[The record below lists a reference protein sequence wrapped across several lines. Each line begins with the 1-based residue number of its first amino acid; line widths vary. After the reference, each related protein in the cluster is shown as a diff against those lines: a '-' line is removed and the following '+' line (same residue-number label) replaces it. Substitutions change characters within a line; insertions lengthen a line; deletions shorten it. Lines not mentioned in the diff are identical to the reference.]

1 MDKHKKGIVSLMD
14 HMDFGLIILLALCPI
29 SVLPLGNS
37 QTMVTTNTLSAVSTY
52 TSTSASAVVRNQ
64 TSIYSGTFSLP
75 TRAGVC
81 SVYLIPFSAAQG
93 DVLSGSFSANNPVNL
108 YVGMQASVN
117 DWANS
122 FAACNGPPANILA
135 VPNCN
140 TIPNCTAKAS
150 NFTLTMPQTGKW
162 TIAFVGMQA
171 DINLNA
177 ILQTNTIYT
186 TTVSK

>member
-1 MDKHKKGIVSLMD
+1 MDKYKKGIVPLMD
-14 HMDFGLIILLALCPI
+14 HMGFGLILLLAICSI
-29 SVLPLGNS
+29 SVLPLGNG
-37 QTMVTTNTLSAVSTY
+37 QIMVTTNTLSTVSTY
-52 TSTSASAVVRNQ
+52 TSTSAVVRNQ

-108 YVGMQASVN
+108 YVGMQEPVN
-117 DWANS
+117 NWANS

-140 TIPNCTAKAS
+140 TIPNCTTKAS
-150 NFTLTMPQTGKW
+150 NFTLIMPQTGKW
-162 TIAFVGMQA
+162 TIAFVGIQA

-177 ILQTNTIYT
+177 VLQTNAIST

>member
-1 MDKHKKGIVSLMD
+1 MIG
-14 HMDFGLIILLALCPI
+14 HMNFGLIILLALCPI
-29 SVLPLGNS
+29 SLLPLGNG
-37 QTMVTTNTLSAVSTY
+37 QTMVTTNTLSTVSTY
-52 TSTSASAVVRNQ
+52 TLTSTVARNR
-64 TSIYSGTFSLP
+64 TSVYSGRFSLP
-75 TRAGVC
+75 TLTGVC

-93 DVLSGSFSANNPVNL
+93 DLLSGSFSANNPVNL

-122 FAACNGPPANILA
+122 FAVCNNPPANILA

-140 TIPNCTAKAS
+140 TLPNCTTKAS
-150 NFTLTMPQTGKW
+150 NFTLIMPQTGKW
-162 TIAFVGMQA
+162 AIAFVGIQA

-177 ILQTNTIYT
+177 ILQTNSIYT

>member
-1 MDKHKKGIVSLMD
+1 MTG

-29 SVLPLGNS
+29 SVLPFGNS
-37 QTMVTTNTLSAVSTY
+37 QTMATTNTLSTVSTDTL
-52 TSTSASAVVRNQ
+52 TSTVARNR

-75 TRAGVC
+75 TLTGAC

-93 DVLSGSFSANNPVNL
+93 DLLSGSFSANNPVTL
-108 YVGMQASVN
+108 YVGMQASVS

-122 FAACNGPPANILA
+122 FAVCNGPPANILT

-140 TIPNCTAKAS
+140 TIPNCTTKAS
-150 NFTLTMPQTGKW
+150 NFTVIMPQTGKW
-162 TIAFVGMQA
+162 AIAFVGIQS

>member
-1 MDKHKKGIVSLMD
+1 MD

-29 SVLPLGNS
+29 SVLPLGNG
-37 QTMVTTNTLSAVSTY
+37 QTMVTNNTLSTVSTY
-52 TSTSASAVVRNQ
+52 TLTSAVVRTQ
-64 TSIYSGTFSLP
+64 TSVYSRSFSLP
-75 TRAGVC
+75 TLAGVGC
-81 SVYLIPFSAAQG
+81 GVYVIPFSAAQG
-93 DVLSGSFSANNPVNL
+93 DFLSGSFSANNPVNL
-108 YVGMQASVN
+108 YVGMQESVN

-122 FAACNGPPANILA
+122 VAACNGPPANVLA

-140 TIPNCTAKAS
+140 TIPNCTTKAS

-162 TIAFVGMQA
+162 AIAFVGMQA